1 VNGAMANRIVHEML
15 EGVARGVLAIVI
27 VVGSAFTWIG
37 VPLTWLWLAGR
48 ITTDPQ
54 HVLLLVLCAIPT
66 SMVVFGFLLYR
77 LSRVYEMLRGP
88 REGAM
93 PQRTAWLRA
102 SSDQH
107 RRNAQQKAPRQLI
120 DTAMIAS
127 AWTAV
132 VLMMVWFFFVAE
144 LRLVSP

>member
-1 VNGAMANRIVHEML
+1 MAGRIAQEML
-15 EGVARGVLAIVI
+15 EGLATAVLAIVI
-27 VVGSAFTWIG
+27 VAGSAFTWIG
-37 VPLTWLWLAGR
+37 IPIMWLWAAGQ
-48 ITTDPQ
+48 ITTVPERF
-54 HVLLLVLCAIPT
+54 LLLVLCAIPT

-77 LSRVYEMLRGP
+77 LSRVYETLRGP

-107 RRNAQQKAPRQLI
+107 RRNAQAKAPRQLI
-120 DTAMIAS
+120 DSAMIAS
-127 AWTAV
+127 AWAAV
-132 VLMMVWFFFVAE
+132 VLMAVWFFFLAE

>member
-1 VNGAMANRIVHEML
+1 MMASRLMNEML
-15 EGVARGVLAIVI
+15 EGLARGVLAFVI
-27 VVGSAFTWIG
+27 VAGSAFTWIG
-37 VPLTWLWLAGR
+37 VPIAWLWAAGE
-48 ITTDPQ
+48 ITETPE
-54 HVLLLVLCAIPT
+54 HFLLLVLCAIPT

-77 LSRVYEMLRGP
+77 VSRVYETLRGP

-107 RRNAQQKAPRQLI
+107 RRKGQAKAPRQLI
-120 DTAMIAS
+120 DSAMIAS

-132 VLMMVWFFFVAE
+132 VLMAIWFFFIAE
-144 LRLVSP
+144 QRLVSP

>member
-1 VNGAMANRIVHEML
+1 MATSRIVHEML
-15 EGVARGVLAIVI
+15 EGLARGVLAVVI
-27 VVGSAFTWIG
+27 VAGSAFTWIG
-37 VPLTWLWLAGR
+37 VPITWLWAAGQ
-48 ITTDPQ
+48 ITATPD
-54 HVLLLVLCAIPT
+54 HFLLLVLCSIPT

-107 RRNAQQKAPRQLI
+107 RRSTQARAPRQLI
-120 DTAMIAS
+120 DSAMIGS
-127 AWTAV
+127 AWAAV
-132 VLMMVWFFFVAE
+132 VLMAIWFFFFAE
-144 LRLVSP
+144 MRLVTW

>member
-1 VNGAMANRIVHEML
+1 MTVGRIAHDVL
-15 EGVARGVLAIVI
+15 EAAAVGLLAVTI

-37 VPLTWLWLAGR
+37 VPLAWLFLAGR
-48 ITTDPQ
+48 ITTEPA
-54 HVLLLVLCAIPT
+54 HVLLLALCAIPT

-77 LSRVYEMLRGP
+77 VGRVYEMLRGP
-88 REGAM
+88 RAGAR

-107 RRNAQQKAPRQLI
+107 RRAAQDSAPRQLV

-132 VLMMVWFFFVAE
+132 VLMAGWFFFVAE